1 MGMHRHLWK
10 FFSRGKCVKNKL
22 WLPSLTWISV
32 HQLLHFSRGEYSCAH
47 TGKQHRRTKPSPCK
61 SSRAS
66 WQTWGPK
73 TTQNTLRIGGN
84 NYKETS
90 TNYQWPSLI
99 CTAPFLGN
107 THFRMLSKNI
117 LKLSYFSANPHTF
130 KDSVKH
136 RYCQSHIHKSHITIQ
151 HLKYKLYICKQISS
165 LKQLAA
171 LILDGNSVFL
181 FTEHQQR
188 SQSCL

>member
-1 MGMHRHLWK
+1 MDQCSPTPPLQQRGAVLCPHRHTAQENRTITMQIQQGFMANLGSKEPTKYIQDW
-10 FFSRGKCVKNKL
+10 
-22 WLPSLTWISV
+22 
-32 HQLLHFSRGEYSCAH
+32 
-47 TGKQHRRTKPSPCK
+47 GKQL
-61 SSRAS
+61 
-66 WQTWGPK
+66 Q
-73 TTQNTLRIGGN
+73 
-84 NYKETS
+84 ETS

-99 CTAPFLGN
+99 LFSTFSWKPSFQDVIQN
-107 THFRMLSKNI
+107 MQ
-117 LKLSYFSANPHTF
+117 KLSYFSANPHTS

-151 HLKYKLYICKQISS
+151 HLKHKLHICKQISS

-188 SQSCL
+188 SQSCI

>member
-1 MGMHRHLWK
+1 MCFVALPHMDQCSPTPPLQQ
-10 FFSRGKCVKNKL
+10 RGAVLC
-22 WLPSLTWISV
+22 PP
-32 HQLLHFSRGEYSCAH
+32 
-47 TGKQHRRTKPSPCK
+47 GKQHRRTKPSPCK

-66 WQTWGPK
+66 WQTWAAKSP
-73 TTQNTLRIGGN
+73 QNTLRIGEN
-84 NYKETS
+84 SYKETS

-99 CTAPFLGN
+99 LFSPFSWKYS
-107 THFRMLSKNI
+107 FQDAIQNI
-117 LKLSYFSANPHTF
+117 LKLSYSSANPHTS
-130 KDSVKH
+130 KDSVQH

-151 HLKYKLYICKQISS
+151 HFKYKLHICKQISS

-188 SQSCL
+188 SQSCLLKIFKAAESDIIIT